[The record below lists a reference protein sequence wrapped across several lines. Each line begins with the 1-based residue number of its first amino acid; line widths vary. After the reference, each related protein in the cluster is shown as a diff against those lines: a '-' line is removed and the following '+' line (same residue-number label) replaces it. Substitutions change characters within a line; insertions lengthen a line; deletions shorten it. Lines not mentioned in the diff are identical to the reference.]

1 MTPVLFQVLR
11 RNGAEQGLDLDECF
25 RPRLRSL
32 WLVEPVQELKFPSF
46 IGGRRGDA
54 GDARMH
60 LRGARG
66 LPGLLV
72 IVW

>member
-1 MTPVLFQVLR
+1 V
-11 RNGAEQGLDLDECF
+11 GKG
-25 RPRLRSL
+25 
-32 WLVEPVQELKFPSF
+32 LKFPSF

-60 LRGARG
+60 LRGAWE